1 MKALTLHQP
10 WASLIALGVK
20 TVETR
25 SWSTAYRGP
34 LAIHAAK
41 RKPDVEM
48 MEDGPAGELYDESN
62 HDDAVVAQWWATD
75 RRDYDPARVPAPE
88 DRWSLWT
95 PKHDVT
101 DLPLGRV
108 VATCELVDVVPIL
121 LDTQPWEGA
130 AVTATSNRPPHYLS
144 TAPYPSLVRWPG
156 GEERGIDVSDQRPYG
171 DFRPGRFAWALDNVQ
186 RLEEP
191 VPAKGAQG
199 LWEWKP

>member
-20 TVETR
+20 TIETR
-25 SWSTAYRGP
+25 SWSTKYRGP
-34 LAIHAAK
+34 LAIHAGK
-41 RKPDVEM
+41 RCEVGKVGHFDVE
-48 MEDGPAGELYDESN
+48 
-62 HDDAVVAQWWATD
+62 DDTPPRSAKQYLLRGVGWP
-75 RRDYDPARVPAPE
+75 YRVP
-88 DRWSLWT
+88 
-95 PKHDVT
+95 
-101 DLPLGRV
+101 LGCV

-171 DFRPGRFAWALDNVQ
+171 DFRPGRFAHLLGNIQALPEPIPCRGMQALWNLPADI
-186 RLEEP
+186 EERI
-191 VPAKGAQG
+191 AHGLQARGAQ
-199 LWEWKP
+199 L